1 MQASVRLPRPA
12 SAHQL
17 QRENTVKITH
27 SIDTNGS
34 LERIGNNP
42 SSAAQGKPPAAP
54 AAGSDT
60 IRISDL
66 SNQLAAMESRIATGG
81 AFDSAR
87 VEEIRDAMREGRF
100 KVNPEVVADKLL
112 DSVRELLRKPS

>member
-1 MQASVRLPRPA
+1 M
-12 SAHQL
+12 
-17 QRENTVKITH
+17 KITS
-27 SIDTNGS
+27 SIDTTGS
-34 LERIGNNP
+34 LERIGNGP
-42 SSAAQGKPPAAP
+42 SGAAQGKPSATP

-66 SNQLAAMESRIATGG
+66 SNQLAAVESRFATDG
-81 AFDSAR
+81 AFDSGR

-112 DSVRELLRKPS
+112 ESVRELLRKPS

>member
-1 MQASVRLPRPA
+1 M
-12 SAHQL
+12 
-17 QRENTVKITH
+17 KITNN
-27 SIDTNGS
+27 IDTTGV
-34 LERIGNNP
+34 LERSGSSPSGAAHGKP
-42 SSAAQGKPPAAP
+42 SSAP

-66 SNQLAAMESRIATGG
+66 SSQLVAMESRITSDG
-81 AFDSAR
+81 AFDAGR
-87 VEEIRDAMREGRF
+87 VEEIKDAMRKGRF